1 MSLQSMAEKGTGILG
16 GPTQPLPGLALSTE
30 ADPGVHDSGSPGP
43 PRSGPP
49 ASSPKSRLLGEQRG
63 FARDKRRQESQAAGA
78 GLEVEFQDAKRD
90 RGCISGSSP
99 FSGMVSGF

>member
-43 PRSGPP
+43 RRRSPP
-49 ASSPKSRLLGEQRG
+49 ASSLKSRLLGQQRG
-63 FARDKRRQESQAAGA
+63 FARDKPRQEDRPAGA
-78 GLEVEFQDAKRD
+78 GLEAEFQDSK
-90 RGCISGSSP
+90 
-99 FSGMVSGF
+99 